1 MSDLPLELKYSK
13 SHEWI
18 RDLGDDMAVI
28 GITQHAQEL
37 LGDLVYVE
45 LPQLNRTVR
54 AGDECAVVESVKAA
68 SDIYSPVSGEIIAIN
83 EQLKDS
89 PEIVN
94 QSPYKEG
101 WLFKLRFTDKGEFQQ
116 LLDASA
122 YKATLD

>member
-45 LPQLNRTVR
+45 LPQLNRSVR

-89 PEIVN
+89 PEMVN

-101 WLFKLRFTDKGEFQQ
+101 VLFKLRFTDKGEFQR